1 MCEIIFTSDK
11 EFFDNIGEEETK
23 RYFEEGYKF
32 VCNYK
37 NLGEENIISAVV
49 HLDEG
54 VPHMHLVFVPV
65 VHTKDKESNDID
77 KVCSRDFWKGRDSY
91 RILQN
96 NFYNYI
102 KLKKFKKLFKYNY
115 ICYNVK
121 GGNKMLKIQKNEFEK
136 YFKRFNTEDENLL
149 RKYYH
154 SIRVMERSI
163 KIASSLNLSNE
174 LIEIIGTAGLLHD
187 IGRFEQWKNYGTYS
201 DLSSVDHA
209 ELGVEILKRDNYIKN
224 YISNENYVNIIY
236 KAVYEHNKNK
246 ISENLS
252 YDEEIFCKI
261 IRDADKLD
269 ILETQGNSIQSDV
282 ICHRKYFENIY
293 NKQCCVNS
301 KDENEA
307 DKIIRMLCFI
317 YDINFQYSIRYIKDR
332 NIIHNKLQLLKN
344 NCPEDIKLDDIEQ
357 ELNNYLIFF

>member
-1 MCEIIFTSDK
+1 M
-11 EFFDNIGEEETK
+11 
-23 RYFEEGYKF
+23 
-32 VCNYK
+32 
-37 NLGEENIISAVV
+37 
-49 HLDEG
+49 
-54 VPHMHLVFVPV
+54 
-65 VHTKDKESNDID
+65 
-77 KVCSRDFWKGRDSY
+77 
-91 RILQN
+91 
-96 NFYNYI
+96 
-102 KLKKFKKLFKYNY
+102 
-115 ICYNVK
+115 
-121 GGNKMLKIQKNEFEK
+121 
-136 YFKRFNTEDENLL
+136 
-149 RKYYH
+149 
-154 SIRVMERSI
+154 
-163 KIASSLNLSNE
+163 
-174 LIEIIGTAGLLHD
+174 
-187 IGRFEQWKNYGTYS
+187 
-201 DLSSVDHA
+201 
-209 ELGVEILKRDNYIKN
+209 EILKRDNYIKN

-282 ICHRKYFENIY
+282 ICHRKIFENIY

-307 DKIIRMLCFI
+307 DKIIKMLCFI